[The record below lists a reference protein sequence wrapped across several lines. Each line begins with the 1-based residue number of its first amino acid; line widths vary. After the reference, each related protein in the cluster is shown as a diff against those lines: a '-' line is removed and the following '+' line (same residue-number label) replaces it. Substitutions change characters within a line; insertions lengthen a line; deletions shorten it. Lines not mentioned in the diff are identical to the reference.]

1 MNRLAVIVIGL
12 AATSLLASVLAYFAH
27 ATIVARWLTWP
38 ALIVSGWAFG
48 GHLITLDD
56 DMRGGWSNPEGS
68 RAVWGRSVVELFT
81 KLLVFAVVGWW
92 FAMVRE

>member
-1 MNRLAVIVIGL
+1 MNRFAVIVIGISVS
-12 AATSLLASVLAYFAH
+12 ALLASVLAYFVQAP
-27 ATIVARWLTWP
+27 VLARWLTWP

-68 RAVWGRSVVELFT
+68 RAVWGRSVLELFA

-92 FAMVRE
+92 FATVRE